1 MLGLITFGS
10 NIDLAVLALGRLLPS
25 ALQVLININC
35 ANKIF
40 NNDIGDVGIV
50 QLVKALETNRTISQ
64 IDLSYNN
71 ITDNGAITLVGL
83 LEFNNKITSKI
94 IIDFTDFDNENISYQ
109 VEELL
114 IETLESHNKKLEV

>member
-1 MLGLITFGS
+1 MKFFASVCKSELPDHAKIVELITACHTKVAE
-10 NIDLAVLALGRLLPS
+10 NLEY
-25 ALQVLININC
+25 QVSSLN
-35 ANKIF
+35 
-40 NNDIGDVGIV
+40 IV

-64 IDLSYNN
+64 INLSYNN

-83 LEFNNKITSKI
+83 LESNNKITSKI
-94 IIDFTDFDNENISYQ
+94 IIDFTDFENAKISYQ